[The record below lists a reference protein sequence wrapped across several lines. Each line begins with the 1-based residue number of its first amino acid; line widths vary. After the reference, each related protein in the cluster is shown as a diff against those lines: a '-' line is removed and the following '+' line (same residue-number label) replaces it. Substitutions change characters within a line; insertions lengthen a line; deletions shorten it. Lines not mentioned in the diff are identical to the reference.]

1 MKDVPSDPCTVA
13 AVLFDFG
20 GVVAEEGFVM
30 GLEAIARKYG
40 RERESFVRIGDELV
54 YRTGFVTG
62 RGDEQDYWEAVR
74 RQTGIG
80 GTDAE
85 LRGEILSRF
94 ILRPWMLEAVRY
106 LRASGVRVG
115 LLSDQTAWLDELNAR
130 WDFFREFDEVFNSYH
145 LGTSKRDS
153 VHYQNVLALLGL
165 QAEQVLLVDDRPEN
179 CERAKAAG
187 LHAILYSDRQ
197 KFYRAMAF
205 FCPAFGWLAES
216 HDGRKIH

>member
-1 MKDVPSDPCTVA
+1 VRDVPSEPCTVT

-20 GVVAEEGFVM
+20 GVVAEEGFVT
-30 GLEAIARKYG
+30 GLKAIARRYG
-40 RERESFVRIGDELV
+40 REPESFVSIGDELV

-62 RGDEQDYWEAVR
+62 RGGERDYWEAVR
-74 RQTGIG
+74 TQTGIE

-85 LRGEILSRF
+85 LSAEILSRF

-130 WDFFREFDEVFNSYH
+130 CDFFREFDDVFNSYH

-153 VHYQNVLALLGL
+153 VHYRHVLALMGL
-165 QAEQVLLVDDRPEN
+165 QAERVLLVDDRSEN
-179 CERAKAAG
+179 CERAKTAG
-187 LHAILYSDRQ
+187 LHAILYSGRQ
-197 KFYRAMAF
+197 GFYRDMAF
-205 FCPAFGWLAES
+205 FCPAFRLLAES
-216 HDGRKIH
+216 PDARRVH